1 MTTDK
6 TRTTGPD
13 RPHDTFE
20 LPNDDGVPRI
30 RDGVIDQDGTRWLC
44 YGTTDLSCW
53 FSPSEL
59 VRDDK
64 TVFVR
69 LTQAGTDL
77 LTSKTKTAF
86 MTAVEQYSGY
96 RPALVAARPG
106 WLEKAH
112 YVYGNGDVERPDG
125 DTREVII
132 AFEPNPKFASVGTLK
147 AWQASVGPVVANQPI
162 PLFVMMYALV
172 GAILRYAP
180 AHVQNPQ
187 VELVGEG
194 ESAKTTMLTGAASVW
209 AGDPT
214 SDVGGAETWDMT
226 ANAHD
231 PLKRAHADN
240 LFALDEVN
248 LAGLDSKGQREVVQ
262 KVAFKGATTG
272 GRKRLTDVAAA
283 PNVRV
288 ATLSTSNVP
297 QRDLLKAPSAIVDAV
312 ASRILTVA
320 IPKEHELGVF
330 RTVPAG
336 FVNARAAAEH
346 LRIAVDE
353 NYGIAGRAFV
363 RHLVA
368 AVVRDE
374 SALRAK
380 IERLMAEFKIAA
392 REEAVVKGKARGEKT
407 VALTHAVGIFARE
420 WGVLPESWGALL
432 PATLA
437 VYHSHATAGDAPYTP
452 PAIER
457 VRAFRAR
464 NRGKFGRARD
474 GRWPYNDAEFLEKPG
489 VLRLKGK
496 QLQLLI
502 PAQRFRREFPD
513 HIDMLKQLRDEGRAQ
528 TEGGKQPKNTIKLPG
543 RICRTAPRVYCI
555 TIVDDLN
562 INRKKRE
569 HVA

>member
-1 MTTDK
+1 MTTYK
-6 TRTTGPD
+6 PHPTGPD
-13 RPHDTFE
+13 RSDGTLE
-20 LPNDDGVPRI
+20 LSDDDGGPRI
-30 RDGVIDQDGTRWLC
+30 RDAVIDQDGTRWLR
-44 YGTTDLSCW
+44 YGTADLFCW

-59 VRDDK
+59 VGDDK
-64 TVFVR
+64 SVFAR

-77 LTSKTKTAF
+77 LTGKSKTAF
-86 MTAVEQYSGY
+86 LTAVELHRGY

-112 YVYGNGDVERPDG
+112 YVYGNGDVERPEG
-125 DTREVII
+125 DPREVII

-147 AWQASVGPVVANQPI
+147 AWQASFGPVVANQPI
-162 PLFVMMYALV
+162 PLFVTMYAFV

-226 ANAHD
+226 ANVHD

-240 LFALDEVN
+240 LIALDEVN
-248 LAGLDSKGQREVVQ
+248 LAGLDSKSQREVVQ
-262 KVAFKGATTG
+262 KVAFKGAANG
-272 GRKRLTDVAAA
+272 GRKRLTDRAAV

-297 QRDLLKAPSAIVDAV
+297 QRDLLKAPAAIVDAV

-320 IPKEHELGVF
+320 IPKEHKLGVF

-336 FVNARAAAEH
+336 FGNARAAAEH
-346 LRIAVDE
+346 LRTAVNE
-353 NYGIAGRAFV
+353 NYGVAGRAFV
-363 RHLVA
+363 RQLVA

-374 SALRAK
+374 DALRAK
-380 IERLMAEFKIAA
+380 IERLMGEFNTAA

-407 VALTHAVGIFARE
+407 VALTHAGGMLARE
-420 WGVLPESWGALL
+420 WGVIPESWGPLL

-437 VYHSHATAGDAPYTP
+437 VYHAHAAASDAPYAP

-464 NRGKFGRARD
+464 NRGKFGRARQ
-474 GRWPYNDAEFLEKPG
+474 GEWPYNEAEFSKKPG
-489 VLRLKGK
+489 VLRRKGK

-502 PAQRFRREFPD
+502 PAKRFRQEFPD

-543 RICRTAPRVYCI
+543 RICQAAPRVYCI
-555 TIVDDLN
+555 TIVDDLDAQQAS
-562 INRKKRE
+562 RKR
-569 HVA
+569 AA

>member
-1 MTTDK
+1 MTTN
-6 TRTTGPD
+6 TPRTTEPD
-13 RPHDTFE
+13 RPRDTFG
-20 LPNDDGVPRI
+20 LSKDDEVPRI
-30 RDGVIDQDGTRWLC
+30 RDAVIDQDRSRWLR
-44 YGTTDLSCW
+44 YGTADLSCW

-64 TVFVR
+64 TVFAR
-69 LTQAGTDL
+69 LTKAGTDL
-77 LTSKTKTAF
+77 LIGKTKTAF
-86 MTAVEQYSGY
+86 LTAVEQHRGY

-112 YVYGNGDVERPDG
+112 YVYGNGDVERPEG
-125 DTREVII
+125 DPREVII

-147 AWQASVGPVVANQPI
+147 AWQALAEPVVANQPI
-162 PLFVMMYALV
+162 PLFIMMYAFV

-180 AHVQNPQ
+180 KHVQNPQ

-214 SDVGGAETWDMT
+214 SDVGGAETWDLT
-226 ANAHD
+226 ANVHD

-272 GRKRLTDVAAA
+272 GRKRLTDTAAA

-297 QRDLLKAPSAIVDAV
+297 QRDLLKAHPAIVDAV

-320 IPKEHELGVF
+320 IPKEHKLGVF

-346 LRIAVDE
+346 LRTAVDE
-353 NYGIAGRAFV
+353 NYGVAGRAFV

-374 SALRAK
+374 DALRAK
-380 IERLMAEFKIAA
+380 IERLMSEFNTAA

-407 VALTHAVGIFARE
+407 VALTHAAGMLARE
-420 WGVLPESWGALL
+420 WGVIPEAWGALL

-437 VYHSHATAGDAPYTP
+437 VYHAHAAAGDAPYTP

-457 VRAFRAR
+457 VRAFRDR
-464 NRGKFGRARD
+464 NRGKFGRARER
-474 GRWPYNDAEFLEKPG
+474 RWPYGEAEFQAKPG
-489 VLRLKGK
+489 VLRRMGK
-496 QLQLLI
+496 RLELMI
-502 PAQRFRREFPD
+502 PAKRFRQEFPD
-513 HIDMLKQLRDEGRAQ
+513 HREILKQLRDEGRAR

-543 RICRTAPRVYCI
+543 RICRATPRVYCI
-555 TIVDDLN
+555 TIVDDVAA
-562 INRKKRE
+562 RKKPRKP
-569 HVA
+569 AS

>member
-1 MTTDK
+1 MTTYK
-6 TRTTGPD
+6 PRPTGPD
-13 RPHDTFE
+13 RLDGTLE
-20 LPNDDGVPRI
+20 LSNDDGVPRI
-30 RDGVIDQDGTRWLC
+30 RDAVIDQDGTRWLR
-44 YGTTDLSCW
+44 YGTADLFCW

-59 VRDDK
+59 VGDEK
-64 TVFVR
+64 TVFAR

-77 LTSKTKTAF
+77 LTGKTKTAF
-86 MTAVEQYSGY
+86 LTAVEQHTGY

-112 YVYGNGDVERPDG
+112 YVYGNGDVERPEG

-147 AWQASVGPVVANQPI
+147 AWQALLGPVVADQPI
-162 PLFVMMYALV
+162 PLFVMMYAFA

-226 ANAHD
+226 ANVHD
-231 PLKRAHADN
+231 TFKRAHADN

-248 LAGLDSKGQREVVQ
+248 LAGLDSKSQREVVQ
-262 KVAFKGATTG
+262 KIAFKGATNG
-272 GRKRLTDVAAA
+272 SRKRLTDTTAA

-297 QRDLLKAPSAIVDAV
+297 QRDLLKAPAAIVDAV

-320 IPKEHELGVF
+320 IPKEHKLGIF
-330 RTVPAG
+330 RTVPGG
-336 FVNARAAAEH
+336 FVSARAAAEH
-346 LRIAVDE
+346 LRTAVDE
-353 NYGIAGRAFV
+353 NYGVAGRAFV
-363 RHLVA
+363 RQLVA
-368 AVVRDE
+368 AVSRDKE
-374 SALRAK
+374 VLRSK
-380 IERLMAEFKIAA
+380 IERLMGELNTAA

-407 VALTHAVGIFARE
+407 VALTYAAGRLARE
-420 WGVLPESWGALL
+420 WGVIPESWGPLL

-437 VYHSHATAGDAPYTP
+437 VYHAHAAAGDAPYAP

-464 NRGKFGRARD
+464 NRGKFGRARQ
-474 GRWPYNDAEFLEKPG
+474 GGWPYTEADFLKMPG
-489 VLRLKGK
+489 VLRRKGK

-502 PAQRFRREFPD
+502 PAERFRQEFPD
-513 HIDMLKQLRDEGRAQ
+513 HIDMMKQLRDEGRAQ

-543 RICRTAPRVYCI
+543 RICRATPRVYCV
-555 TIVDDLN
+555 TVVDDVEP
-562 INRKKRE
+562 RRSSDT
-569 HVA
+569 